1 MAVSTQE
8 PDESSVTE
16 RLIELIN
23 PLPEEKKQ
31 VLLAI
36 LEDWHRTLQRKH
48 PRKSCFMAVDYAD
61 RDRAFKDFIRN
72 ISAGGVF
79 IETNLPF
86 SIGKEITL
94 TFSSSKYER
103 PIKITGK
110 IARTGR
116 GGIGVRF
123 KTENQ
128 DVIAMIKAL

>member
-1 MAVSTQE
+1 MTVSTQQ

-16 RLIELIN
+16 RLIELVN
-23 PLPEEKKQ
+23 GLPEEKKQ
-31 VLLAI
+31 ALLAI

-103 PIKITGK
+103 QIKITGK

-128 DVIAMIKAL
+128 DVIAMIKTL

>member
-1 MAVSTQE
+1 MTVSTQQ
-8 PDESSVTE
+8 PDESSVTK
-16 RLIELIN
+16 RLIELVN
-23 PLPEEKKQ
+23 GLPEEKKQ
-31 VLLAI
+31 ALLAI
-36 LEDWHRTLQRKH
+36 LEDWHRTLQREH

-61 RDRAFKDFIRN
+61 RDRVFKDFIRN

-86 SIGKEITL
+86 SIGKDITL
-94 TFSSSKYER
+94 TFSSSNYER

-123 KTENQ
+123 KTENR
-128 DVIAMIKAL
+128 DLIAMIKAL